1 MDNRVGPLTV
11 ADVIQIEAELLDVP
25 NKPVGLDFVRLHQG
39 EILSQHASLATRDL
53 LMVAW
58 GEVTTLEAY
67 VGQPDWMDID
77 ELPPPDAPVARCSLT
92 TNRYWPKDLEA
103 SHE

>member
-58 GEVTTLEAY
+58 GEVTGLSNY
-67 VGQPDWMDID
+67 VEHANWTDIED
-77 ELPPPDAPVARCSLT
+77 LPP
-92 TNRYWPKDLEA
+92 WPEEA
-103 SHE
+103 ECGGAT